1 MVTEAGPGA
10 PPRPAPP
17 RGPAALLNPTAP
29 AATAEPAPHA
39 SAPHASAPAA
49 PARTASD
56 PSPPASAPLTDLQH
70 AYWLGEQGAY
80 DLSTPARLCV
90 DWELPGLDA
99 TALRRALDACA
110 ARHPMLRVRVGD
122 DGTQSVDGTAPIP
135 LTVRDATGPD
145 PRAAD
150 SEPEQAPGPAPR
162 AADAMDEQDPGPDPR
177 QTEAVD
183 ERDPGP
189 GRAESR
195 WRAWRTEALDSLPPL
210 SEGPPLAALLVRMPG
225 RVRLTLVLRLFAFDA
240 ASVGILVRDLAAFYR
255 DPHLRLPAP
264 EASFLDF
271 ARREER
277 RTGRA
282 RREAEAY
289 WAARV
294 PDLPGPPDLP
304 LAAGGAPAGSA
315 SFRRHGWTLSAER
328 SGRLRGRAHARGL
341 SVNAVLCSAYAGA
354 LALFSGGQETFTL
367 TVLASRRP
375 AAPGHAEVVGN
386 YGTTVALAVP
396 AAPGASFGERARL
409 LQRRLHEAYGHSS
422 VSAVEVLRRMKA
434 RADGA
439 PALLPVVFASS
450 IGLPG
455 GGPGQRREDPGAA
468 TLPGTRALGGALHT
482 PQVWIDHQVY
492 EDEDGRIGCTV
503 DLVEDVFPEG
513 FGAGFLATYRQWLDD
528 LTEDEDRWDRP
539 LRPVLPEPLTAARRA
554 ANATGRPLPDRLLHD
569 GFDARC
575 REHPERTAVV
585 QGAERVSYGDLRAEA
600 AALAGRLA
608 AAGTRPGDLVAV
620 RAARSRAQIAAVLA
634 VLYAGGAYVPLAPAT
649 PARRLADVID
659 HAGIRFALTDDPDGF
674 APLPGVLA
682 LDLRAT
688 AGPEPA
694 APPPPVVSPADL
706 AYVIYTSGT
715 TGEPKGVAIEHR
727 AAVNTIDDLLD
738 RFRIGPGDRTL
749 QLSSLGF
756 DLSVFDVFGTL
767 AAGGTLVLPP
777 ADGGGPPDPAAWT
790 ACVREHGVTVW
801 NSVPA
806 LLDMAL
812 HAGHPHGS
820 LDSLR
825 LVMLS
830 GDWIPVGLP
839 GQVREFA
846 PDAVVAALGG
856 ATEASI
862 WSNIHLA
869 ESAPPPDWTS
879 VPYGTPLANQ
889 GFHVLDAALDHVP
902 DWVAGDLVITGAGL
916 ARGYHRAPGQTAAAF
931 RNHPETGERMYFT
944 GDRARYR
951 PDGTL
956 EFLGRADTQ
965 VKIRGHRI
973 ELAEVATAAHGLP
986 GVRTA
991 VADVLGERPDQQ
1003 RLALFLVCDP
1013 GVVRD
1018 SAERAALAEK
1028 AAERARDTLPP
1039 YMVPTEIVPLGE
1051 LPVTANGK
1059 VDRAALRRL
1068 AGAAAPDSP
1077 DGDGGPPRPGTE
1089 TLLAGVWESVLGVPV
1104 PGRDADF
1111 FRLGGTS
1118 LLAARMVGRIESA
1131 CGVRPVLSG
1140 LFRHPTL
1147 AGQARLVDEERT
1159 DEPRCTAVLRQEPGA
1174 PRLVL
1179 FHPVGGG
1186 LLCYRDVVDALPGP
1200 RHVVGVQSPAD
1211 AVEHGDGTDGVTA
1224 FATRYADELIAELG
1238 PGEAVFA
1245 GWSMGGV
1252 LALETARLLRGS
1264 PVEVTAVVAVDSFV
1278 AADPGHHVHSGPEAA
1293 RAFLADLHGGTPPPG
1308 ADGVPPELD
1317 AAYRAYLRNYRA
1329 LLTHRPAPPKGP
1341 PVYVVR
1347 CADGAPDAFPGL
1359 LPLADHWRELPPGA
1373 SVVDVP
1379 GDHFSVMDPLRRG
1392 PLADLLTPHGPAPEP
1407 PANPTPARDERG
1419 TP

>member
-1 MVTEAGPGA
+1 MVTEGGPVALPSPGTFRDPAAAGS
-10 PPRPAPP
+10 PAAL
-17 RGPAALLNPTAP
+17 RGPAAL
-29 AATAEPAPHA
+29 
-39 SAPHASAPAA
+39 SACTPAA
-49 PARTASD
+49 PTS
-56 PSPPASAPLTDLQH
+56 SAPLTDLQH

-80 DLSTPARLCV
+80 DLSTPALLCV

-122 DGTQSVDGTAPIP
+122 DGTQSVDGAARIP
-135 LTVRDATGPD
+135 LTVRDATGP
-145 PRAAD
+145 
-150 SEPEQAPGPAPR
+150 APGG
-162 AADAMDEQDPGPDPR
+162 ADAEAEKDPDP
-177 QTEAVD
+177 AH
-183 ERDPGP
+183 
-189 GRAESR
+189 AESR
-195 WRAWRTEALDSLPPL
+195 WRAWRTEAMESLPPL
-210 SEGPPLAALLVRMPG
+210 SDGPPLAATLVRMPG
-225 RVRLTLVLRLFAFDA
+225 LVRLTLVLRLFVFDA

-255 DPHLRLPAP
+255 DPDLRLPAP

-282 RREAEAY
+282 RRDAEAY

-294 PDLPGPPDLP
+294 SELPGPPELP
-304 LAAGGAPAGSA
+304 LAAGGAPADSA
-315 SFRRHGWTLSAER
+315 SFRRHGWTLSQER
-328 SGRLRGRAHARGL
+328 SQRLRSRARARGL
-341 SVNAVLCSAYAGA
+341 SVNAVLCSAYACV
-354 LALFSGGQETFTL
+354 LALFSGGQDTFTL

-375 AAPGHAEVVGN
+375 ATPRHAEVVGN
-386 YGTTVALAVP
+386 HGTTVALAVP
-396 AAPGASFGERARL
+396 AAPGASFGERTRL
-409 LQRRLHEAYGHSS
+409 LQQRLHEAYGHSA

-434 RADGA
+434 RDGGA

-450 IGLPG
+450 IGLQG
-455 GGPGQRREDPGAA
+455 DGPALPHENPDAAALPGAR
-468 TLPGTRALGGALHT
+468 PLGGALHT

-492 EDEDGRIGCTV
+492 EDEAARIGCTV

-513 FGAGFLATYRQWLDD
+513 FSAGFLATYRQWLED
-528 LTEDEDRWDRP
+528 LTEDEDRWDQP
-539 LRPVLPEPLTAARRA
+539 LRPVLPGPLTAARRA
-554 ANATGRPLPDRLLHD
+554 ANATGRPLPARLLHD
-569 GFDARC
+569 GFDAQC

-585 QGAERVSYGDLRAEA
+585 QGTEQVSYGSLRAEA
-600 AALAGRLA
+600 GALAGRLT
-608 AAGTRPGDLVAV
+608 AAGMRPGDLVAV

-649 PARRLADVID
+649 PPRRLAAVLD
-659 HAGIRFALTDDPDGF
+659 HADIRFALTDDPDGF
-674 APLPGVLA
+674 APTPGVRA
-682 LDLRAT
+682 LDLRTT
-688 AGPEPA
+688 AGSEPTSQL
-694 APPPPVVSPADL
+694 APGASPADL
-706 AYVIYTSGT
+706 AYIVYTSGT

-727 AAVNTIDDLLD
+727 AATNTIDDLLD
-738 RFRIGPGDRTL
+738 RFRMGPGDRIL

-756 DLSVFDVFGTL
+756 DLSVFDIFGTF

-777 ADGGGPPDPAAWT
+777 DDGGGPPDPTAWT
-790 ACVREHGVTVW
+790 SCVREHRVTVW

-812 HAGHPHGS
+812 HAGHPHES

-839 GQVREFA
+839 SQVREFA

-862 WSNIHLA
+862 WSNIHLTA
-869 ESAPPPDWTS
+869 SVPPLDWTS

-889 GFHVLDAALDHVP
+889 GFHVLDAALADVP

-916 ARGYHRAPGQTAAAF
+916 ARGYHRAPEQTGAAF
-931 RNHPETGERMYFT
+931 RNHPVTGERMYFT

-965 VKIRGHRI
+965 VKVRGHRI
-973 ELAEVATAAHGLP
+973 ELAEVASAAHGLP

-991 VADVLGERPDQQ
+991 VAEVLGERPDQQ
-1003 RLALFLVCDP
+1003 RLVLFLVCDP
-1013 GVVRD
+1013 GAVRD
-1018 SAERAALAEK
+1018 PAGLAALAEK

-1059 VDRAALRRL
+1059 VDRAALRRI
-1068 AGAAAPDSP
+1068 AGATSP
-1077 DGDGGPPRPGTE
+1077 ASRDGDGGPPLPGTE
-1089 TLLAGVWESVLGVPV
+1089 TLLAGIWESVLGVPV
-1104 PGRDADF
+1104 PGRGADF

-1118 LLAARMVGRIESA
+1118 LLAARMVGRIESV

-1147 AGQARLVDEERT
+1147 AGQARLVEAERS
-1159 DEPRCTAVLRQEPGA
+1159 DEPRCTVVLRQEPGA
-1174 PRLVL
+1174 PQLVL

-1186 LLCYRDVVDALPGP
+1186 LLCYREVVGALPGP

-1211 AVEHGDGTDGVTA
+1211 ETECGGGTDGVTA
-1224 FATRYADELIAELG
+1224 LATRYAAELITELG
-1238 PGEAVFA
+1238 PKEAVFA

-1252 LALETARLLRGS
+1252 LALETARLLRHS
-1264 PVEVTAVVAVDSFV
+1264 PVEVTAVVTVDSFV
-1278 AADPGHHVHSGPEAA
+1278 AADPGHYAHSGTGAA

-1308 ADGVPPELD
+1308 ADEVPPELD
-1317 AAYRAYLRNYRA
+1317 ASYRTYLRNYRA
-1329 LLTHRPAPPKGP
+1329 LLTHRPAPPDGL
-1341 PVYVVR
+1341 PVCVVR
-1347 CADGAPDAFPGL
+1347 CTDGAPDAFPGL
-1359 LPLADHWRELPPGA
+1359 LPLADHWGELPPGTR
-1373 SVVDVP
+1373 VVDVP
-1379 GDHFSVMDPLRRG
+1379 GDHFAVMDPLRRG
-1392 PLADLLTPHGPAPEP
+1392 PLADLLTPHGSAPEP
-1407 PANPTPARDERG
+1407 PANPTHARDERG